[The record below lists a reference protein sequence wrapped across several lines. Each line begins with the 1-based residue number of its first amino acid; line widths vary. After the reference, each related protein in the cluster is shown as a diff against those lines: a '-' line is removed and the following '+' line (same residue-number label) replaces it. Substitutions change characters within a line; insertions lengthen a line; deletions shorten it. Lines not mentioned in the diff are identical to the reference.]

1 MFVCF
6 WVSKMWRCKTVRTEL
21 GSKAVVGL
29 DADGDVYMAKFDTI
43 PV

>member
-1 MFVCF
+1 LYAFGLVKCGGVKQLGLN
-6 WVSKMWRCKTVRTEL
+6 W